1 MAAAIEQPRN
11 LVNTPEDVSSI
22 NKYVKNLGLSQALG
36 EAGLPINATE
46 IETAK
51 FQSNFESLLADQ
63 RLNEYARGTIT
74 RPLLVAGLNANQTQA
89 KMAEIKSYDLIDE
102 RLYKI
107 LHFVLHKNYPAEVK
121 LDQNGFR
128 PTTQKLFRFIQEKF
142 GQNNDASGVNRQKI
156 NDRWNNTGKGEEFF
170 QNLENYP

>member
-89 KMAEIKSYDLIDE
+89 KMAEIKSYDLIDCTKSCTSSCI
-102 RLYKI
+102 RTIQLKSSLTKMDFVRQLKNCFDLSKKNLVKI
-107 LHFVLHKNYPAEVK
+107 
-121 LDQNGFR
+121 
-128 PTTQKLFRFIQEKF
+128 TTHP
-142 GQNNDASGVNRQKI
+142 G
-156 NDRWNNTGKGEEFF
+156 
-170 QNLENYP
+170 